1 MYDLS
6 VFLDE
11 NISIEWTDL
20 FYGIKY
26 GLLFP
31 SVASQYADVLSEKR
45 KLSDDEISFFLD
57 SHGTKAVLDILEK
70 ILGQTLD
77 SLEKAK
83 FATLKICVAILIR
96 LRKIESNPESLFEKI
111 NFLYSMLDYPEEM
124 EGIVPYM
131 PPNDGYK
138 PSQHTKEEN
147 TKRLIDKIDEFI
159 TTNLAIFSSQG

>member
-6 VFLDE
+6 IFFDE
-11 NISIEWTDL
+11 NINIEWMDL

-31 SVASQYADVLSEKR
+31 SVASQYADVLSVRR

-70 ILGQTLD
+70 ILGQNLD

-83 FATLKICVAILIR
+83 SATLKICIALLVR
-96 LRKIESNPESLFEKI
+96 FRKDESDPEALFEKI
-111 NFLYSMLDYPEEM
+111 SILYSTLDYPEEM
-124 EGIVPYM
+124 EEIVPYM
-131 PPNDGYK
+131 PETDGYD

-147 TKRLIDKIDEFI
+147 TKRLIDKIDAFI
-159 TTNLAIFSSQG
+159 TTNLAKLSSQD